1 VTNIDNIER
10 NGPVVASFPVQDGQ
24 QLMLVTDQ
32 AKLIR
37 MPMDLRHLAPDP
49 ENAPRAFRIIG
60 RGSAGLKLF
69 DVAKG
74 ETIVSAVL
82 IDEQAGPENEAEEM
96 VTEEMVSRGTE
107 ATEPYTSPQSDD
119 DMPKEPGTE

>member
-1 VTNIDNIER
+1 
-10 NGPVVASFPVQDGQ
+10 
-24 QLMLVTDQ
+24 MLVTDQ

-37 MPMDLRHLAPDP
+37 MPLALRHLAPDP
-49 ENAPRAFRIIG
+49 ENAEKAFRIIG

-82 IDEQAGPENEAEEM
+82 IDEQEDPENEAEEM
-96 VTEEMVSRGTE
+96 IAEELVGRNAE
-107 ATEPYTSPQSDD
+107 PTEPYTPPQSDD
-119 DMPKEPGTE
+119 DIPGEPDAG